1 MCVSL
6 LQAARALD
14 AVHAKRINRSRLTA
28 SNKIP
33 LSQRMM
39 DEARLTAKPT
49 ATLPIVEKR
58 QAVAD
63 KGLVPK

>member
-1 MCVSL
+1 
-6 LQAARALD
+6 
-14 AVHAKRINRSRLTA
+14 
-28 SNKIP
+28 
-33 LSQRMM
+33 MM